1 MTDLS
6 FDCVDV
12 APQRLAA
19 APTLLFRLR
28 IGAPSG
34 LRIHAIALRV
44 QIHIEPRQREYSAE
58 EGELL
63 GHLFDEPGRWGQPPQ
78 SLELANTSIM
88 VPGFVG
94 STEIELPVPCTY
106 DLEVAAGK
114 YLHALE
120 DGAVPMVLMF
130 SGTVFGRGDTGFW
143 VEQVPWRHR
152 TAHRMPVRVWRELMD
167 LYFPDAAWIRVHRDT
182 LDALL
187 RYKAGQSLPTWD
199 TALASLLPQDATP

>member
-1 MTDLS
+1 MTELS

-12 APQRLAA
+12 VPQRLAA

-28 IGAPSG
+28 IGAPDD

-44 QIHIEPRQREYSAE
+44 QIRIEPRQREYSAKE
-58 EGELL
+58 RELL
-63 GHLFDEPGRWGQPPQ
+63 GYLFDETGRWAHPPQ
-78 SLELANTSIM
+78 SLELANISIM
-88 VPGFVG
+88 VPGFAG
-94 STEIELPVPCTY
+94 SAEVELPVPCTY

-114 YLHALE
+114 FLHALE
-120 DGAVPMVLMF
+120 EGAVPMVLMF
-130 SGTVFGRGDTGFW
+130 SGTVFGRGDNGFW
-143 VEQVPWRHR
+143 VEQIPWRHR
-152 TAHRMPVRVWRELMD
+152 TSHHMPVGVWRELMD
-167 LYFPDAAWIRVHRDT
+167 LYFPDAAWIRVNRDT